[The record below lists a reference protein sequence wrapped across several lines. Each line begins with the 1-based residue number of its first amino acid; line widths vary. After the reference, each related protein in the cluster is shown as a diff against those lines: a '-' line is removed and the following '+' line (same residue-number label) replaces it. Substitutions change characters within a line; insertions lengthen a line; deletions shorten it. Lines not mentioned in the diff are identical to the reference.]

1 MLLTSI
7 PIFVAALTFL
17 VYVLL
22 GNELKASTAFTALSL
37 LNMLRGPLFMFPRVL
52 TAVLDGYVGIE
63 RGQRLLN
70 MKNCNRFI
78 HSNEIDTNKIGICVK
93 NESFN
98 WNLIPK
104 LHLGKKRD
112 NKTTTAAAATT
123 TTTSAAAA
131 AAATATAAATAD
143 NNNEHKEEEINE
155 EVIAGKDEHSVSLI
169 NVSLELKEKQ
179 IGLIIGSVG
188 SGKSTLLSALLGE
201 CPSVSLKKEPLIVGS
216 VAYVSQVPFIAQD
229 TIRNNILFGRKFNNQ
244 LYNKI
249 LHICT

>member
-1 MLLTSI
+1 LL
-7 PIFVAALTFL
+7 FF
-17 VYVLL
+17 
-22 GNELKASTAFTALSL
+22 F
-37 LNMLRGPLFMFPRVL
+37 
-52 TAVLDGYVGIE
+52 
-63 RGQRLLN
+63 
-70 MKNCNRFI
+70 CNRNHGI
-78 HSNEIDTNKIGICVK
+78 KDYLKDKVILMSTNAIEYCNDVDYIYYMETSN
-93 NESFN
+93 
-98 WNLIPK
+98 
-104 LHLGKKRD
+104 
-112 NKTTTAAAATT
+112 TTTAATTTTAAAAAATT
-123 TTTSAAAA
+123 TTAAAA

>member
-1 MLLTSI
+1 LIRGVQQHIGGIQSI
-7 PIFVAALTFL
+7 AA
-17 VYVLL
+17 
-22 GNELKASTAFTALSL
+22 AAA
-37 LNMLRGPLFMFPRVL
+37 
-52 TAVLDGYVGIE
+52 
-63 RGQRLLN
+63 
-70 MKNCNRFI
+70 
-78 HSNEIDTNKIGICVK
+78 
-93 NESFN
+93 
-98 WNLIPK
+98 
-104 LHLGKKRD
+104 
-112 NKTTTAAAATT
+112 AAAATT
-123 TTTSAAAA
+123 TTAAAA